1 MQSENRF
8 VDDLAK
14 LFSGALGA
22 AAGLRGEMEQRLR
35 QPLERL
41 VAQMS
46 LVGREE
52 FEVVR
57 ALAEAA
63 RNEQEALVAR
73 VAELESRLAR
83 LEGGQ
88 SEASK

>member
-1 MQSENRF
+1 MQSENKF

-22 AAGLRGEMEQRLR
+22 AAGLRGEVEQRLR

-41 VAQMS
+41 VAQME

-57 ALAEAA
+57 AMAEAA
-63 RNEQEALVAR
+63 RNEQEAMVAR
-73 VAELESRLAR
+73 LADLEARVAR
-83 LEGGQ
+83 LEGQGAQ
-88 SEASK
+88 SE

>member
-1 MQSENRF
+1 MQSENKF

-22 AAGLRGEMEQRLR
+22 AAGLRGEVEQRLR

-41 VAQMS
+41 VAQME

-57 ALAEAA
+57 AMAEAA
-63 RNEQEALVAR
+63 RNEQEAMVAR
-73 VAELESRLAR
+73 LADLEARIAR
-83 LEGGQ
+83 LEGQGAQ
-88 SEASK
+88 SE

>member
-1 MQSENRF
+1 MQSENKF

-41 VAQMS
+41 VQQMS

-52 FEVVR
+52 FEVVK

-63 RNEQEALVAR
+63 RTEQEALTAR
-73 VAELESRLAR
+73 VADLEARLAR
-83 LEGGQ
+83 LEG
-88 SEASK
+88 SAPPA

>member
-1 MQSENRF
+1 MQSENKF

-41 VAQMS
+41 GAQMS

-52 FEVVR
+52 FEVIKAV
-57 ALAEAA
+57 AEAA
-63 RNEQEALVAR
+63 RSGQEALVAR
-73 VAELESRLAR
+73 VAELEARLTR
-83 LEGGQ
+83 LEGQGAH
-88 SEASK
+88 SE

>member
-1 MQSENRF
+1 MQSENKF

-22 AAGLRGEMEQRLR
+22 AAGLRGEVEQRLR

-41 VAQMS
+41 VAQME

-63 RNEQEALVAR
+63 RNEQEALTAR
-73 VAELESRLAR
+73 LADLEARLAR
-83 LEGGQ
+83 LEGQGSQ
-88 SEASK
+88 SE

>member
-1 MQSENRF
+1 MQSENKF

-41 VAQMS
+41 VQQMS

-52 FEVVR
+52 FEVVK

-63 RNEQEALVAR
+63 RTEQEALTAR
-73 VAELESRLAR
+73 VAELEARLAH
-83 LEGGQ
+83 LEAGVPR
-88 SEASK
+88 ST

>member
-1 MQSENRF
+1 MQSESKF

-22 AAGLRGEMEQRLR
+22 AAGLRGELEQRLR

-41 VAQMS
+41 VAQME

-52 FEVVR
+52 FEVLKAV
-57 ALAEAA
+57 AEAA
-63 RNEQEALVAR
+63 RNEQEAMVAR
-73 VAELESRLAR
+73 LADLEARIAR
-83 LEGGQ
+83 LEGQGSQ
-88 SEASK
+88 SE

>member
-1 MQSENRF
+1 MQSESKF

-22 AAGLRGEMEQRLR
+22 AAGLRGELEQRLR

-41 VAQMS
+41 VVQME

-57 ALAEAA
+57 AMAEAA
-63 RNEQEALVAR
+63 RNEQEAMVAR
-73 VAELESRLAR
+73 LADLEARIAR
-83 LEGGQ
+83 LEGQGAQ
-88 SEASK
+88 SE

>member
-1 MQSENRF
+1 MQSENKF

-41 VAQMS
+41 VQQMS

-52 FEVVR
+52 FEMVR

-63 RNEQEALVAR
+63 RNEQEAMAAR
-73 VAELESRLAR
+73 LAELEARVAR
-83 LEGGQ
+83 LEGQGAQ
-88 SEASK
+88 SE

>member
-1 MQSENRF
+1 MQSENKL

-22 AAGLRGEMEQRLR
+22 AAGLRGEVEAKLR

-41 VAQMS
+41 VKQME

-63 RNEQEALVAR
+63 RDGQESLLER
-73 VAELESRLAR
+73 VAALETRLAA
-83 LEGGQ
+83 LEARSG
-88 SEASK
+88 

>member
-22 AAGLRGEMEQRLR
+22 AAGLRSEMEQRLR

-73 VAELESRLAR
+73 VADLEARLAR
-83 LEGGQ
+83 LESSTQ
-88 SEASK
+88 SE